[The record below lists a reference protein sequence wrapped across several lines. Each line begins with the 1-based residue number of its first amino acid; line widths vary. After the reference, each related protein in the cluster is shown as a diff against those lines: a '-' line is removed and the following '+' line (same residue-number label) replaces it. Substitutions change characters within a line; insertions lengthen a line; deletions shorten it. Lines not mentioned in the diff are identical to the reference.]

1 MAVSTTTVA
10 LLLIGWSAGWM
21 LAGRRHGLAAP
32 AAGGRAPTVSVVVP
46 ARDEEARIPPLL
58 AELRVLDPAPLEVL
72 VVDDGSTD
80 ATAALAAAAGA
91 RVVGAEPPP
100 GWTGKAWACQR
111 GAAEASGEV
120 LVFLDA
126 DTVPAPGAIDG
137 LAAAALGGE
146 LVSAHPRH
154 RVEHL
159 YEHLSAGPAV
169 IATLGAGLGGPPA
182 HRWWRRPIA
191 FGPAIAVRR
200 DVYDRI
206 GGHRAVRHEVAED
219 LALARVAADAGVPVR
234 AVLAGDLISYRMY
247 PEGVGSLVEGWS
259 KNLATGAGTTPPVR
273 LAATVA
279 WVAAALQAAASAV
292 GAVLGGGAP
301 TAVAAYLL
309 FVAQFHVLARRVGRF
324 GWATSA
330 AYPLVL
336 AGFVG
341 LFARSTFLTLRRGTV
356 PWRGR
361 QVAVR
366 A

>member
-1 MAVSTTTVA
+1 VSAATVA
-10 LLLIGWSAGWM
+10 LLVIGWGAGWL
-21 LAGRRHGLAAP
+21 LAGRRHELAAP
-32 AAGGRAPTVSVVVP
+32 VAGGRAPTVSVVVP

-58 AELRVLDPAPLEVL
+58 AALRAMEPAPLEVL

-80 ATAALAAAAGA
+80 ATAALATAAGA
-91 RVVGAEPPP
+91 RVVAAEPPP

-111 GAAEASGEV
+111 GAAEARGEV

-126 DTVPAPGAIDG
+126 DTVPAPGAVDE

-154 RVEHL
+154 RVEHV

-191 FGPAIAVRR
+191 FGPAVAVRH

-206 GGHRAVRHEVAED
+206 GGHGAVRDEVAED

-234 AVLAGDLISYRMY
+234 AVLAGDLVTYRMY
-247 PEGVGSLVEGWS
+247 PEGIGSLVEGWS
-259 KNLATGAGTTPPVR
+259 KNLATGAGATPPVR
-273 LAATVA
+273 LAATVT
-279 WVAAALQAAASAV
+279 WVAAALQAAASAA
-292 GAVLGGGAP
+292 GAALGSGATP
-301 TAVAAYLL
+301 ALAAYAL
-309 FVAQFHVLARRVGRF
+309 FVVQFHVLARRVGRF
-324 GWATSA
+324 GWATSL

-336 AGFVG
+336 AGFVA
-341 LFARSTFLTLRRGTV
+341 LFARSTFLTWRRGTV